1 MKKSKDGDIDKPP
14 RKKVHTMVLEGLIDN
29 FRDIQKKKVAE
40 KKEKEKKNAM
50 KEDQLDIGA

>member
-40 KKEKEKKNAM
+40 KKEK
-50 KEDQLDIGA
+50 